1 MSALTKLSGFSL
13 RIGVAG
19 EYSKE
24 TGGLLWKGKA
34 LEGNMP
40 KLAGEFNEV
49 AGEVSD
55 LRCLNEHPELDH
67 FVIPVPTLGQSYTF
81 FL

>member
-1 MSALTKLSGFSL
+1 MSSESNLERWYKVSALTKLSGFSL

-34 LEGNMP
+34 LEGDMP

-49 AGEVSD
+49 AGEVSN
-55 LRCLNEHPELDH
+55 LRCLMN
-67 FVIPVPTLGQSYTF
+67 TLN
-81 FL
+81 